1 MDRPYQFDEFEDLLN
16 VGIALSSIHH
26 LETLLDFIL
35 QEARRLTRADAGT
48 LYLVKN
54 GKLIFKVSQCQSLS
68 ARWGEA
74 RVRQIYQSLEIPVST
89 ESVAGYAALTQEVL
103 NIADVKKIP
112 ADAAYQYNPT
122 WDERVGYSTHSM
134 MVVPM
139 LNRADQVIGV
149 LQLINALSGGQV
161 VPFDRRSE
169 KMTFSLASQAAV
181 AIENAELTE
190 DLKQAHL
197 DTIFRLAV
205 AAEYRDK
212 ETANHIRRM
221 SHFCAQMAQSL
232 GWSRDDIE
240 KILWS
245 SLMHDVGK
253 LGIPDRILQ
262 KPGKLTPE
270 ERQVMETHTLIGG
283 EILKGAGA
291 PVLQQSQVIAL
302 THHEKYDGTGYPRG
316 LKGESIPIEGRITI
330 ISDVFDALSSKR
342 VYKTA
347 LPDEEVLGILE
358 KGRRTVFDPFLLD
371 IFFKDL
377 EAIRQIQ
384 SRYLDPADE
393 SWPSED
399 PGRPAGKKTLT
410 PDFERSRDGDP
421 G

>member
-1 MDRPYQFDEFEDLLN
+1 MDRPYQVDELEDLLN

-68 ARWGEA
+68 DRWGEA
-74 RVRQIYQSLEIPVST
+74 RVRQMYQSHEMPVST
-89 ESVAGYAALTQEVL
+89 GSVAGYAALTRQVL

-112 ADAAYQYNPT
+112 SEAAYHYNAA
-122 WDERVGYSTHSM
+122 WDEQMGYSTHSM

-197 DTIFRLAV
+197 DTIFRLAL

-221 SHFCAQMAQSL
+221 SHFCAQMAQGL
-232 GWSRDDIE
+232 GWSKEDIE
-240 KILWS
+240 RILWS

-270 ERQVMETHTLIGG
+270 ERKIMESHTLIGG

-316 LKGESIPIEGRITI
+316 LKAESIPIEGRITI

-342 VYKTA
+342 VYKKA

-358 KGRRTVFDPFLLD
+358 KGRGTVFDPFLLD

-377 EAIRQIQ
+377 EVIREIQ
-384 SRYLDPADE
+384 SRYRDRADE
-393 SWPSED
+393 SEPSEG
-399 PGRPAGKKTLT
+399 PGHPPAGKETLA
-410 PDFERSRDGDP
+410 P
-421 G
+421 GLEPSSDRG